1 MADGLPN
8 TNPML
13 GRLNKSAEET
23 NELNKQIKE
32 EGVDTNEAI
41 TAQLGLISSFTEVM
55 KNYIPKLGFIDAHT
69 QALKL
74 KQDQAFKV
82 LEKIEGHLAKQAEIV
97 DDGPEE
103 EPDAD
108 AEDVLPDEEVGGG
121 GDGTPQPEEEAA
133 EDTREPDASPLEQ
146 IAQDVAAI
154 RQKIVDG
161 DEDTRDPSD
170 PVEVDTGDSG
180 GGGAGIPKK
189 GTKKLGAIGKFLG
202 KLSKLFS
209 VLGVIVMALVAS
221 LLTANSELFSKIKE
235 LFGTIMEVFTKIVG
249 IVVEKVLPAVTQIFG
264 IIIDV
269 VNQLLPPLMDIFSVV
284 VDVIMQVVNALIPAV
299 MAIVDMLVPVIISI
313 VDTLIPIFM
322 SIVDAV
328 MPIIEMILDILVP
341 IIQVVLD
348 VFLFIF
354 ENILAPIFAVLAP
367 VITFVGNMIMGFFN
381 MLISV
386 WNGIIE
392 AVAFIAGI
400 FGKGDEVRSLKI
412 DKLGQDDSEEEAK
425 KIDFSQED
433 EAVEAQ
439 IQAKVDSGEI
449 NEETAEKLR
458 KDKDKHRKAQEKRR
472 QEVVAK
478 YDIKEVDVAI
488 EGADGEKVKL
498 ISMNLD
504 EATNGYIKEVLFDPD
519 SQDEDG
525 NFDFYKP
532 DGTPMKFRGHLRNPA
547 NMMAAA
553 AKKSLTPIEADGE
566 GEGGFDIAGALGL
579 GVEESTIGQ
588 DLADDSLDTADAQT
602 DAANAD
608 AAGGG
613 NQTVVS
619 SSSTVGGSNQKTVIL
634 NDSASGSPQDGRGFY
649 TQPN

>member
-97 DDGPEE
+97 DDGPQEQ
-103 EPDAD
+103 PDAD

-121 GDGTPQPEEEAA
+121 GDGTPQPDEEAA
-133 EDTREPDASPLEQ
+133 EDTRDADASPLEQ
-146 IAQDVAAI
+146 IAADVSAI

-170 PVEVDTGDSG
+170 PVEIPDEG
-180 GGGAGIPKK
+180 GEGGAVKPPK
-189 GTKKLGAIGKFLG
+189 GAKKLGGIGKFLNKIG
-202 KLSKLFS
+202 KLFS
-209 VLGVIVMALVAS
+209 VLSVIVMALVAS

-235 LFGTIMEVFTKIVG
+235 LFGTIMQVFTKIVG

-269 VNQLLPPLMDIFSVV
+269 VNQLLPPLMDVFSVV

-354 ENILAPIFAVLAP
+354 ENILAPIFSVLAP
-367 VITFVGNMIMGFFN
+367 IITFVGNMIMGFFN

-400 FGKGDEVRSLKI
+400 FGKGDEVRSLKV

-433 EAVEAQ
+433 EAIEAQ

-449 NEETAEKLR
+449 NEKTAEKLR
-458 KDKDKHRKAQEKRR
+458 KDKDKHRKAQEERR

-478 YDIKEVDVAI
+478 YDIKEVDVAV
-488 EGADGEKVKL
+488 EGADGEKIKL
-498 ISMNLD
+498 ISMDLE
-504 EATNGYIKEVLFDPD
+504 EATGGYIKQVLFDPE

-532 DGTPMKFRGHLRNPA
+532 DGTPMKMRGPLRNPA
-547 NMMAAA
+547 NLMAAA
-553 AKKSLTPIEADGE
+553 AKKSLKPIDVDGE

-602 DAANAD
+602 EAANAD
-608 AAGGG
+608 SAGGG

-634 NDSASGSPQDGRGFY
+634 NDAASGSPQDGRGFY

>member
-1 MADGLPN
+1 MAKGLPN
-8 TNPML
+8 TDPML

-23 NELNKQIKE
+23 NELNKQIKD
-32 EGVDTNEAI
+32 EGMDTSEAV
-41 TAQLGLISSFTEVM
+41 TEQLALIASFTEVM

-103 EPDAD
+103 EPDAEP
-108 AEDVLPDEEVGGG
+108 EDVLPPDEEVGGG
-121 GDGTPQPEEEAA
+121 GGTPLPDEEAG
-133 EDTREPDASPLEQ
+133 EDTRDPDASPLEQ

-170 PVEVDTGDSG
+170 PVEVDTGDEG

-209 VLGVIVMALVAS
+209 VLSVIVIALVAS

-348 VFLFIF
+348 VFLF
-354 ENILAPIFAVLAP
+354 LS
-367 VITFVGNMIMGFFN
+367 
-381 MLISV
+381 LIH
-386 WNGIIE
+386 I
-392 AVAFIAGI
+392 
-400 FGKGDEVRSLKI
+400 
-412 DKLGQDDSEEEAK
+412 
-425 KIDFSQED
+425 
-433 EAVEAQ
+433 
-439 IQAKVDSGEI
+439 
-449 NEETAEKLR
+449 
-458 KDKDKHRKAQEKRR
+458 
-472 QEVVAK
+472 
-478 YDIKEVDVAI
+478 
-488 EGADGEKVKL
+488 
-498 ISMNLD
+498 
-504 EATNGYIKEVLFDPD
+504 
-519 SQDEDG
+519 
-525 NFDFYKP
+525 
-532 DGTPMKFRGHLRNPA
+532 
-547 NMMAAA
+547 
-553 AKKSLTPIEADGE
+553 
-566 GEGGFDIAGALGL
+566 
-579 GVEESTIGQ
+579 
-588 DLADDSLDTADAQT
+588 
-602 DAANAD
+602 
-608 AAGGG
+608 
-613 NQTVVS
+613 
-619 SSSTVGGSNQKTVIL
+619 
-634 NDSASGSPQDGRGFY
+634 
-649 TQPN
+649 